1 MTSPY
6 VLAFEH
12 ASEADD
18 PRLGGKCASLARLIR
33 AGAPVPPGF
42 AVTTDAYRS
51 MLGHH
56 GLYERV
62 HAILDHL
69 PEGDV
74 AAQADA
80 AQSIH
85 TAFAST
91 ALPDEVREAIA
102 AQYRALCEAE
112 GAHDDL
118 PVAVRSSATAEDL
131 ADASF
136 AGQQDT
142 YLWVVGTQAV
152 IERVRDCWA
161 SLFTARAI
169 GYRADRGITHLDVWM
184 SVAVQ
189 KMVDARVA
197 GVAMTI
203 DPVNGD
209 RAKMVIDASWGLGE
223 SVVSGEVTPD
233 HFAVDKV
240 MLGVVQRTISC
251 KAYEVVADPAERCT
265 VHRSVDAARQNLP
278 CLNDVQIGA
287 IARMAKQLEKRFG
300 GPQDIEW
307 AIEALNDDPN
317 GRLMLLQCRPET
329 VWSQKKSAAAG
340 GTPRAVAGME
350 GLVSSLL
357 TPVRIRA

>member
-1 MTSPY
+1 MTSPH
-6 VLAFEH
+6 VLAFEQ
-12 ASEADD
+12 ATEADD

-33 AGAPVPPGF
+33 AGVPVPPGF

-62 HAILDHL
+62 HAILGRVPH
-69 PEGDV
+69 GDV

-85 TAFAST
+85 AAFATT
-91 ALPDEVREAIA
+91 AVPEDVRDAIA
-102 AQYRALCEAE
+102 AQYRALCAAE
-112 GAHDDL
+112 GADDDL

-169 GYRADRGITHLDVWM
+169 GYRDDRGITHLDVLM

-189 KMVDARVA
+189 KMVNAQVA

-251 KAYEVVADPAERCT
+251 KAFEVVADPAERCT
-265 VHRSVDAARQNLP
+265 VHRSVSADRQNVP
-278 CLNDVQIGA
+278 CLNDTQIGT

-300 GPQDIEW
+300 APQDIEW
-307 AIEALNDDPN
+307 AIEPLYDDPN

-329 VWSQKKSAAAG
+329 VWSQKKAANS
-340 GTPRAVAGME
+340 GTPKAVAGME